1 MLFLLFRYAF
11 FSVVNL
17 LMFLIPMIL
26 AVMFLPETVVANDTF
41 NVIYGLVFIAFI
53 GLVGFVVHHQVP
65 DNAGFIQGW
74 KMALLS
80 IKMHLT
86 FGRS

>member
-17 LMFLIPMIL
+17 VLFLIPMIL
-26 AVMFLPETVVANDTF
+26 AVMFLPEAVVA